1 MRRLVLS
8 IVMASGLVMIYAGS
22 ASAEPAPAAGTA
34 KAVAGKKV
42 CKVEDSRLTALS
54 GMVATRKGFVVINDG
69 VPLES
74 GKRVFFLDDQCNVDK
89 SVSYGGGG
97 PRDTEDMVLS
107 ADGKTLWI
115 ADTGDNQRDRE
126 TVGLWSMPVD
136 GSKQPKIHRLTYPD
150 GAHDAEGLLLDG
162 DDTPIIVTKEV
173 GKPAGL
179 YSPATALKTNNS
191 TGVALKRVGEVTVPI
206 STTPSGF
213 PLGRGSI
220 DGAAI
225 APGGTKVALRTYSDA
240 LEWDVKGGD
249 VLAALK
255 TKPRVTP
262 LPNEPF
268 GEAISYSA
276 DGKSFLTVSDMDNLN
291 SDAANHIL
299 RYTPTVVV
307 STKVATAAGAVK
319 AAKGQSWIDQLSLD
333 DITYLVGGVGVL
345 GAILVGMGI
354 VGIVR
359 ARKRPLPPE
368 PAGRQ
373 GPPKGPRPGD
383 RNAETALIDAVRDDP
398 PVRGRPA
405 ADLQGAGHGQR
416 PGGVYGAGGPP
427 RGAGGPPRGSGGYG
441 AGAAPSAPPMGG
453 GVYGAPPAGRPGPGV
468 YGAPPPPP
476 PARPAGPSARPSGFF
491 PDGGRQGSAGAN
503 GVGGRNDQSGRNG
516 SHGSAGVNGAAPHG
530 PAPHGPG
537 PRAPGSYG
545 SGANGSSGDRI
556 PGHDGYFDNPGYGR
570 TPQGR

>member
-8 IVMASGLVMIYAGS
+8 IVMAFGLMTIYAGS
-22 ASAEPAPAAGTA
+22 ASAEPAPAAGSA

-54 GMVATRKGFVVINDG
+54 GLVMTKKGFVVINDG

-89 SVSYGGGG
+89 SVPYGGGG

-115 ADTGDNQRDRE
+115 ADTGDNRRDRE
-126 TVGLWSMPVD
+126 TIGLWTMPVD
-136 GSKQPKIHRLTYPD
+136 GSKQPKIHRLKYPD
-150 GAHDAEGLLLDG
+150 GAHDAEGLLLNGDG
-162 DDTPIIVTKEV
+162 TPIIVTKEV

-179 YSPATALKTNNS
+179 YSPATALKTNND

-240 LEWDVKGGD
+240 LEWDVTDGD

-291 SDAANHIL
+291 SDVANYIL

-307 STKVATAAGAVK
+307 STKVTTAAGAVK
-319 AAKGQSWIDQLSLD
+319 ATKGPSWIDKLSLN

-345 GAILVGMGI
+345 GAILVGFGVI
-354 VGIVR
+354 GIVR
-359 ARKRPLPPE
+359 ARKRPSRPE
-368 PAGRQ
+368 PAGLH

-383 RNAETALIDAVRDDP
+383 RNAETALIEAVRDGA

-405 ADLQGAGHGQR
+405 ADLQEAGHGQR

-427 RGAGGPPRGSGGYG
+427 RGAGGPPRGAGSPVRGSGVYG
-441 AGAAPSAPPMGG
+441 AGPAPSAPPKGG
-453 GVYGAPPAGRPGPGV
+453 GVYGGAAPVGQPGPGV
-468 YGAPPPPP
+468 YGAPVPHPA
-476 PARPAGPSARPSGFF
+476 PARPAGSAGRPSGFF
-491 PDGGRQGSAGAN
+491 PDGGRQGSAGTN
-503 GVGGRNDQSGRNG
+503 GVGGRNG
-516 SHGSAGVNGAAPHG
+516 SHGSDVNGAGPHG
-530 PAPHGPG
+530 AGPYGTPPRAAGSHGPG
-537 PRAPGSYG
+537 V
-545 SGANGSSGDRI
+545 NGSSGDRM
-556 PGHDGYFDNPGYGR
+556 PGHDGYFDNR
-570 TPQGR
+570 